1 LFQRA
6 KELPTFARFFMGKPA
21 RIFFLKRK
29 GKKMEITIDS
39 LIAILSLLLGSG
51 GGAFFTWRYQQRKAK
66 SEAKAA
72 EAEAERAK
80 FEAMQA
86 NAQLIKE
93 IQDSYQQ
100 LTADLKANLETQ
112 QQYNEEQKQYIA
124 ELKEDRRHLRQ
135 ERDDLRK
142 RQDKTDENVRDLQ
155 MKVARY
161 GRILECMRPFL
172 CGRDGCAIRVPVTI
186 SDDGEIDPRRQ
197 NRKEKGGE
205 A

>member
-1 LFQRA
+1 M
-6 KELPTFARFFMGKPA
+6 T
-21 RIFFLKRK
+21 
-29 GKKMEITIDS
+29 D
-39 LIAILSLLLGSG
+39 ILSIDNILAIAGLLLGGSG
-51 GGAFFTWRYQQRKAK
+51 GAIFTWYWQRKKAKAEAK
-66 SEAKAA
+66 SA

-86 NAQLIKE
+86 NATLTKE

-112 QQYNEEQKQYIA
+112 QQYNEEQKQYIK
-124 ELKEDRRHLRQ
+124 ELKEDRRHLRE

-142 RQDKTDENVRDLQ
+142 RQDKTDNDVRDLQ

-172 CGRDGCAIRVPVTI
+172 CGREGCAIRVPVII
-186 SDDGEIDPRRQ
+186 SPEGEVESTLRPSQQ
-197 NRKEKGGE
+197 NDIEPINNDE
-205 A
+205 L

>member
-1 LFQRA
+1 
-6 KELPTFARFFMGKPA
+6 MD
-21 RIFFLKRK
+21 
-29 GKKMEITIDS
+29 ITLDNI
-39 LIAILSLLLGSG
+39 IALLSLFIGGG
-51 GGAFFTWRYQQRKAK
+51 GGAFFTWRYQRKKAK

-86 NAQLIKE
+86 NAQLTKE

-100 LTADLKANLETQ
+100 LTSDLKANLETQ
-112 QQYNEEQKQYIA
+112 QQYNDEQKQYIA
-124 ELKEDRRHLRQ
+124 ELKEDRRHLRE

-155 MKVARY
+155 LKVARY

-172 CGRDGCAIRVPVTI
+172 CGRDGCAIRVPVAI
-186 SDDGEIDPRRQ
+186 SESGEIDKTLRPQ
-197 NRKEKGGE
+197 TCQSEVEPLKSEE
-205 A
+205 L

>member
-1 LFQRA
+1 M
-6 KELPTFARFFMGKPA
+6 TN
-21 RIFFLKRK
+21 
-29 GKKMEITIDS
+29 
-39 LIAILSLLLGSG
+39 ILSIDNIVTLLGILLGGG
-51 GGAFFTWRYQQRKAK
+51 GGAFFTWRYQRKKAQ

-72 EAEAERAK
+72 EAEAEKAK

-86 NAQLIKE
+86 NAQLTKE

-112 QQYNEEQKQYIA
+112 QQYNEEQKQYIK
-124 ELKEDRRHLRQ
+124 ELKEDRRHLRE

-172 CGRDGCAIRVPVTI
+172 CGRHGCAIRVPVAI
-186 SDDGEIDPRRQ
+186 SPDGEIETTVPQQQKTVHEIEPYNGD
-197 NRKEKGGE
+197 
-205 A
+205 

>member
-1 LFQRA
+1 
-6 KELPTFARFFMGKPA
+6 
-21 RIFFLKRK
+21 
-29 GKKMEITIDS
+29 MEITFDS
-39 LIAILSLLLGSG
+39 IITLLGILLGGG
-51 GGAFFTWRYQQRKAK
+51 GGAFFTWRYQRKKAK

-86 NAQLIKE
+86 NATLTKE
-93 IQDSYQQ
+93 IQESYQQ

-112 QQYNEEQKQYIA
+112 QQYNDEQKQYIA
-124 ELKEDRRHLRQ
+124 ELKEDRRHLRE

-172 CGRDGCAIRVPVTI
+172 CGRENCAIRMPVTI
-186 SDDGEIDPRRQ
+186 SADGEV
-197 NRKEKGGE
+197 EKHE
-205 A
+205 IEPYNEE